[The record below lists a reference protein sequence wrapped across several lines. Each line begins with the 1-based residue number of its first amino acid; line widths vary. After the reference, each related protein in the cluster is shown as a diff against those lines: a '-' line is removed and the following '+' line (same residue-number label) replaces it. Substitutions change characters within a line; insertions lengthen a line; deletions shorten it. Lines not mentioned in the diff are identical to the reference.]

1 MFWTHVKHLDLKF
14 GPNLLTQVLDS
25 RNPRDHTNQVMYQT
39 NLQLDLFQY
48 VYDDALF
55 SHFLVF
61 NFIFTQFKAIRSC
74 CFLLIDFAFVLGK
87 NHVFE
92 PIFIYLPFY
101 DSFHMRQSTFQW
113 WLEFFVRRGLT
124 NKQHSYYFFI
134 IKTFKNRSLLN
145 CQVRRLK

>member
-14 GPNLLTQVLDS
+14 GPNLITQVLDS

-39 NLQLDLFQY
+39 NLQLDLFHY
-48 VYDDALF
+48 VYDNALF

-92 PIFIYLPFY
+92 PIFMYLLFY
-101 DSFHMRQSTFQW
+101 DQFSYA
-113 WLEFFVRRGLT
+113 LEYLSVVARILCEERS
-124 NKQHSYYFFI
+124 NKQAAFI
-134 IKTFKNRSLLN
+134 LLFYN
-145 CQVRRLK
+145 